1 MPPKA
6 AETSMKKFIK
16 LEVMNLIFSEKF
28 CFSAPTAEEIQA
40 VKHIAEFMPEDL
52 DGRDA
57 WIYHN
62 FVETDSE

>member
-1 MPPKA
+1 MPPKT

-16 LEVMNLIFSEKF
+16 LGVMSLISEKF
-28 CFSAPTAEEIQA
+28 CFSAPTAEEIKA

-57 WIYHN
+57 WIYRN
-62 FVETDSE
+62 FVEVGFDE

>member
-1 MPPKA
+1 M
-6 AETSMKKFIK
+6 I
-16 LEVMNLIFSEKF
+16 SEKF
-28 CFSAPTAEEIQA
+28 CFSVPTVEEIQA

-62 FVETDSE
+62 FVEVSFDE